1 MARASRG
8 ACAGAALFA
17 LVLSFFMAA
26 PPIADAAYWERPTEW
41 VSTDGRWEGVL
52 HFLDA
57 RASGGA
63 RYRDVQVPIE
73 AGERVSVQALSAN
86 VGVTVRLMPNG
97 SVRERPVDDATLAM
111 SMTATADSIAVL
123 RVSTGG
129 PWEAGL
135 IELRVSRGDEAS
147 REDAMAGALRMPA
160 EAVAGARPAL
170 RIEATSQV
178 DGHLEAGALRRSHGQ
193 LVDRYIVELQRGRP
207 VTISLDSEDFDAQL
221 FVVFPNH
228 GGEENDD
235 IGPDNRNARV
245 SFYAPVTGDYAV
257 FVSSYRRDE
266 EGAYRLSLREER
278 VDGGPPLSA
287 LRGMP
292 RGTELEDDAVVRG
305 RLAVGEGASG
315 GGSAGAMLRDG
326 SMARRYHLPVR
337 QGQRWRIELESED
350 FDAYLLALGGD
361 GLVLVNDDRHP
372 QTTNAQIEFTAE
384 ENEELQVVVSTFL
397 PGMEGAYRL
406 VARRLEGGA
415 DLNLDHPEETG
426 RVVAL
431 SVGVSNYASSEI
443 PDLPYCAE
451 DAVKIRDALM
461 TSGAFAPESIVLTN
475 AAATR
480 EAVFAAFEALRE
492 VVTERDV
499 FVMFFSGHGGQTPS
513 NDPRELD
520 GLAETLVLAEGQIRD
535 DELAEL
541 VMALEPRL
549 TIVALDACYS
559 GGFRAQL
566 LQRKNVV
573 GIFSS
578 EEDVS
583 SMVAEE
589 FQAGGYL
596 AHILAEA
603 FSEQADRLPRDGQIS
618 VDELLQYIRREW
630 ATTGLIPSQ
639 DRALRPAHQNLVI
652 ERGYTSPQS
661 VVVRK
666 PVPLR

>member
-1 MARASRG
+1 MGARASWVLLASLASVFLWPPPVVEALYWARP
-8 ACAGAALFA
+8 AA
-17 LVLSFFMAA
+17 
-26 PPIADAAYWERPTEW
+26 W
-41 VSTDGRWEGVL
+41 VSSDGGWEGTL

-57 RASGGA
+57 RAPGGA
-63 RYRDVQVPIE
+63 RYRDVRVPIE
-73 AGERVSVQALSAN
+73 AGERVAVQALSAQ
-86 VGVTVRLMPNG
+86 VGVQVTLMPNA
-97 SVRERPVDDATLAM
+97 SVRERPVADATMAL
-111 SMTATADSIAVL
+111 SMTATADTVAVL

-129 PWEAGL
+129 RWEAGL
-135 IELRVSRGDEAS
+135 VELRLSRGDEAA
-147 REDAMAGALRMPA
+147 REGTMAGALQMPS
-160 EAVAGARPAL
+160 EAVAGARPAE
-170 RIEATSQV
+170 RIEASSQV
-178 DGHLEAGALRRSHGQ
+178 DRRLEAGALRRSHGQ
-193 LVDRYIVELQRGRP
+193 LVDRYIVRLERGRP

-235 IGPDNRNARV
+235 ISPDNRNARV
-245 SFYAPVTGDYAV
+245 SFYAPVTGDYAI

-266 EGAYRLSLREER
+266 EGAYRLGLREER
-278 VDGGPPLSA
+278 VEGGPPLSA

-292 RGTELEDDAVVRG
+292 RGAVLEEDVEVHG
-305 RLAVGEGASG
+305 RLASREGASE
-315 GGSAGAMLRDG
+315 GALLRDG

-337 QGQRWRIELESED
+337 QGQRWRLELKSED
-350 FDAYLLALGGD
+350 FDAYLLAIGGD

-372 QTTNAQIEFTAE
+372 QTTDAQLEFTAE

-397 PGMEGAYRL
+397 PGMEGAYGL
-406 VARRLEGGA
+406 VARRVESVS
-415 DLNLDHPEETG
+415 DLNEVAPEESG

-431 SVGVSNYASSEI
+431 TIGVSTYPAPEI
-443 PDLPYCAE
+443 PDLPFCAE

-461 TSGAFAPESIVLTN
+461 TSGAFAPESVVLTN

-480 EAVFAAFEALRE
+480 EAVYTAFAALRD

-499 FVMFFSGHGGQTPS
+499 FVLFFSGHGGQTPS
-513 NDPRELD
+513 DDARELD
-520 GLAETLVLAEGQIRD
+520 GLAETLVLADGQIRD

-541 VMALEPRL
+541 VLALESRL
-549 TIVALDACYS
+549 TVVALDACYS

-596 AHILAEA
+596 AHILAGA
-603 FSEQADRLPRDGQIS
+603 FGEQADQLPRDGQIS

-661 VVVRK
+661 IVLRK
-666 PVPLR
+666 PEPLR